1 MQPTLRSTAVTAL
14 SLVAC
19 AVLAGCHPPVTDA
32 PPPGLDP
39 IEDNTASL
47 PDTET
52 VALVSG
58 TTDDYAWTHA
68 RGRVD
73 TALADV
79 AACVADP
86 EVGVD
91 RRRVADYDITADV
104 NADYA
109 VSYDVFTTVEDLVT
123 LTYTLEWLQDDRG
136 DGTYGARGAKIDGS
150 DLLELWEVSVLLQP
164 IDDGATDVGI
174 IEHLGATLTSTE
186 DTEQYTGDFY
196 ASILACA
203 HGDPLPVYT
212 RR

>member
-1 MQPTLRSTAVTAL
+1 MPSNPAPRPAVWLAAAL
-14 SLVAC
+14 AC
-19 AVLAGCHPPVTDA
+19 AGCAPPAADA

-39 IEDNTASL
+39 LEDNTAAL
-47 PDTET
+47 PDSET
-52 VALVSG
+52 VALASG

-73 TALADV
+73 VALADV
-79 AACVADP
+79 SACVAEP

-91 RRRVADYDITADV
+91 RRRVADYAVTDGV

-136 DGTYGARGAKIDGS
+136 DGTWGARGAKIDGS

-164 IDDGATDVGI
+164 IDDTATDVGI
-174 IEHLGATLTSTE
+174 IEHLGATLTSTD
-186 DTEQYTGDFY
+186 DTEQYTSDFY
-196 ASILACA
+196 ASILACS
-203 HGDPLPVYT
+203 HGDALPTYAD
-212 RR
+212 R